1 METIIDTLFCK
12 ECGTP
17 MGKYKPQELNVM
29 ENHLVVICKVCSFI
43 TRVKIDSDGFIV
55 QEGKE

>member
-1 METIIDTLFCK
+1 MFDILSCGG
-12 ECGTP
+12 CGTP